1 MYKPI
6 FCISQDIRQ
15 AGVIVNNLK
24 LAGFSTIDIS
34 VLFPYSSSAKHTKAI
49 TLHDTDNLSESG
61 AELEW
66 SVGIDNVETPGV
78 GRFFA
83 SGPIMIE
90 LNRPLP
96 KDSYG
101 DLMDALMGVGI
112 PAHEDKHYQEKI
124 KTGCTLI
131 AINTA
136 SLAMRD
142 SANSIFQEA
151 KATDISSSEEASAIV

>member
-1 MYKPI
+1 
-6 FCISQDIRQ
+6 
-15 AGVIVNNLK
+15 
-24 LAGFSTIDIS
+24 
-34 VLFPYSSSAKHTKAI
+34 
-49 TLHDTDNLSESG
+49 
-61 AELEW
+61 
-66 SVGIDNVETPGV
+66 
-78 GRFFA
+78 
-83 SGPIMIE
+83 MIE